1 MIKSLDINSEN
12 SGFTVTNLNTD
23 VYMTGIRPEYSFPD
37 YLSPRHYSYSSRYSN
52 IRRIQDNNEI
62 FHETFNNYKIP
73 ESDSDQYI
81 TVNTAVENRLDII
94 SCRYYKS
101 PIMWWVIAIANNII
115 DPFSEVPIG
124 TVLRIPALTS
134 IYGTDIL

>member
-1 MIKSLDINSEN
+1 MVKSLYLNSEN
-12 SGFTVTNLNTD
+12 SGFTITNLNTE
-23 VYMTGIRPEYSFPD
+23 VSMTKIRPEYLFPD
-37 YLSPRHYSYSSRYSN
+37 YLSPRHYNYSSRYSS
-52 IRRIQDNNEI
+52 IRRIQDNNKI

-81 TVNTAVENRLDII
+81 TVNTSVENRLDII

-101 PIMWWVIAIANNII
+101 PIMWWVIAVANNII